1 MYFDPDTLDARN
13 VYKLMTATVVPRP
26 IAWVVSQD
34 VRGQLNAA
42 PFSFFNVM
50 SGDPPVVALGIGS
63 RQGRMKDTA
72 NNIKETGEFVVN
84 LVSYSMC
91 EAMNLTSLE
100 LDPDVDELSLAGLST
115 IASEKVK
122 PPRIAHAPAA
132 LECKLLNIVDIG
144 ALRSITL
151 ATVVAIHV
159 ADEAVLDTE
168 RCYIDTPKL
177 DLVGRMHGSSGYTRT
192 TDRFEMN
199 RPDMSLLDRLGKP
212 V

>member
-84 LVSYSMC
+84 LVSYSMR

-100 LDPDVDELSLAGLST
+100 LEPDADELSLAGLST
-115 IASEKVK
+115 VASEKVK

-159 ADEAVLDTE
+159 TDEAVLDAE